1 MSGWF
6 KFWELFFKLKD
17 IISKSFFF
25 FFFLLLLFLLLSFN
39 LEGGEIFLFCFL
51 ISWFSSFL
59 KKKKKSIP
67 PTYIWVLKLFKIFSF
82 VLFSSIDFWKLFIIL
97 ILIFSGFFIFVSDKK
112 LLISFSADAMCELSF
127 LLIISLWIFSI
138 DSSVFIV

>member
-25 FFFLLLLFLLLSFN
+25 FFFLLLLFLLLSFD
-39 LEGGEIFLFCFL
+39 LEGGIFLFCF
-51 ISWFSSFL
+51 SFSGFSSFL
-59 KKKKKSIP
+59 LLAEKSIP

-82 VLFSSIDFWKLFIIL
+82 VLFSFIDFWKLFIIP
-97 ILIFSGFFIFVSDKK
+97 ILIFYNFNKIIQFISIVYGY
-112 LLISFSADAMCELSF
+112 
-127 LLIISLWIFSI
+127 IINNITI
-138 DSSVFIV
+138 NIKHNK